1 MAITHLENRAGRCPK
16 GFLDELVLLD
26 RVPLAASPQFL
37 EQVARDL
44 HIKEPASLVD
54 NFTTLRRSARG

>member
-1 MAITHLENRAGRCPK
+1 MAVTHLENRAGRCPK

-37 EQVARDL
+37 EHVARDL
-44 HIKEPASLVD
+44 HIKELAALVD
-54 NFTTLRRSARG
+54 SFTTLQSSARG